1 MEQLILSQVAG
12 LTQVSPVDSRRFAGV
27 GYLLSLFGEDQTAKP
42 LKVSLHF
49 EQVHPYEEFRKK
61 IESLL
66 DTSDK

>member
-1 MEQLILSQVAG
+1 
-12 LTQVSPVDSRRFAGV
+12 VDSRKFAGV

-49 EQVHPYEEFRKK
+49 ELVDVYEEFKRK

-66 DTSDK
+66 NEEHVS

>member
-1 MEQLILSQVAG
+1 VAG
-12 LTQVSPVDSRRFAGV
+12 ITQVSPVDSRKFAGV

-49 EQVHPYEEFRKK
+49 ELVDVYEEFKRK

-66 DTSDK
+66 NEEHVS